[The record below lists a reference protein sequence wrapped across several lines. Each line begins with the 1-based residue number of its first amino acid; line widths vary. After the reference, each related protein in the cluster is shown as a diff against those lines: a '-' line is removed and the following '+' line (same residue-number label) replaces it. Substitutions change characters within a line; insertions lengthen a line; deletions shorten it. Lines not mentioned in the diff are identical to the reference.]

1 MEQIKQLI
9 EMRDAA
15 LARLQSN
22 PDYKLVT
29 SLDALIS
36 DLEGVATEMSA
47 APVAEPV
54 ISEPIAAVSG
64 VSSADTQVS
73 AVPLEEPADPV
84 PSETTPL
91 DDVLDVV
98 AQQFQNRDA
107 TEELLEKEL
116 AADPL
121 AADPLV
127 EDLAAIGTE
136 PEATEAESSTP
147 YNSKDSGVTLN

>member
-15 LARLQSN
+15 LTRLQSN

-36 DLEGVATEMSA
+36 DLEGVTAEVPAATA
-47 APVAEPV
+47 AESVTAKPVTDL
-54 ISEPIAAVSG
+54 SET
-64 VSSADTQVS
+64 SSADTQIS
-73 AVPLEEPADPV
+73 AVPLEEPAAPAAT
-84 PSETTPL
+84 ETTPL

-98 AQQFQNRDA
+98 AQQVQNRDT
-107 TEELLEKEL
+107 TEDLLEKE
-116 AADPL
+116 L

-136 PEATEAESSTP
+136 PEAAEAENPAP

>member
-15 LARLQSN
+15 LTRLQSN

-36 DLEGVATEMSA
+36 DLEGVTAEMPAATAAEAIPS
-47 APVAEPV
+47 APVTDLSDASPT
-54 ISEPIAAVSG
+54 
-64 VSSADTQVS
+64 DTQVS
-73 AVPLEEPADPV
+73 AVPLEEPVAPA
-84 PSETTPL
+84 PTETTPL

-98 AQQFQNRDA
+98 AQQVQNRDT
-107 TEELLEKEL
+107 TEDLLEKEL
-116 AADPL
+116 AG
-121 AADPLV
+121 DPLV

-136 PEATEAESSTP
+136 PEATEAENPSP
-147 YNSKDSGVTLN
+147 YNSKDSGITLN

>member
-98 AQQFQNRDA
+98 AQQFQNRDT
-107 TEELLEKEL
+107 TEELLEKE
-116 AADPL
+116 L

>member
-84 PSETTPL
+84 PTETTPL

-98 AQQFQNRDA
+98 AQQFQNRDT
-107 TEELLEKEL
+107 TEELLEKE
-116 AADPL
+116 L

>member
-64 VSSADTQVS
+64 FSSADTQVS

-98 AQQFQNRDA
+98 AQQFQNRDT
-107 TEELLEKEL
+107 TEELLEKE
-116 AADPL
+116 L

>member
-54 ISEPIAAVSG
+54 ISEPIATVSG

-73 AVPLEEPADPV
+73 AVPLEEPADPA
-84 PSETTPL
+84 PTETTPL

-98 AQQFQNRDA
+98 AQQFQNRDT
-107 TEELLEKEL
+107 TEELLEKE
-116 AADPL
+116 L

-147 YNSKDSGVTLN
+147 YNSEDSGVTLN